1 MDSKFRLNILDAQVS
16 TEFSIKRSKEIQN
29 GSILLIVAKFLQ
41 TIAIF
46 GVQLYNKDFII
57 SDNIVRIIQLL
68 IHLITIYINKKCPL
82 RF

>member
-16 TEFSIKRSKEIQN
+16 TDFSIKRSKEIQN
-29 GSILLIVAKFLQ
+29 GSILLIAAKFLQ
-41 TIAIF
+41 TIAII

-68 IHLITIYINKKCPL
+68 IHLMAIYINKKFPL